1 MALRLSTGLRN
12 AMLSSDSVPH
22 AATYTATTIAA
33 VDGGAGY
40 DTLTDS
46 ANGFVTAGFTA
57 GDEVVIKG
65 FTGGGEAAVG
75 PIKLISVAAGT
86 IEVPSGSL
94 VADAAG
100 ESVTIT
106 ALSGGSLKSIFKDGV
121 MRIYTGTQPVG
132 TNGADLVESGNL
144 VAVITESS
152 GAFVAGAVA
161 NGLEFQDATAG
172 VMSKLSTETWSGLG
186 LGTYTAGW
194 FRFYTNA
201 YETGASET
209 AIRFDGSVAASG
221 AQLNLNSTSIVLD
234 LPINILTFAITMPA
248 G

>member
-12 AMLSSDSVPH
+12 AMLSSDITPH
-22 AATYTATTIAA
+22 PATITATTIAA

-46 ANGFVTAGFTA
+46 GNGFVTAGFTA

-65 FTGGGEAAVG
+65 FTGGGQAVVG
-75 PIKLISVAAGT
+75 PIKLISVAAGVM
-86 IEVPSGSL
+86 EVPSGSL

-106 ALSGGSLKSIFKDGV
+106 ALRGGSLKGIFKDGV
-121 MRIYTGTQPVG
+121 MRIYTGVQP
-132 TNGADLVESGNL
+132 TTADLVESGSL
-144 VAVITESS
+144 VAVITKSS
-152 GAFVAGAVA
+152 GVFVAGAVA
-161 NGLEFQDATAG
+161 NGLEFQDAVAG
-172 VMSKLSTETWSGLG
+172 VMDKLSTETWSGLG

-201 YETGASET
+201 LEAGASST
-209 AIRFDGSVAASG
+209 AIRFDGSVATTG
-221 AQLNLNSTSIVLD
+221 AQLNLNSTAIVLD
-234 LPINILTFAITMPA
+234 LPINILTFSVTMPA